1 MIQSEILPLVVAALA
16 GLAMALQGSLNT
28 LLNKTVGLWEATFI
42 VHLLAT
48 GTVAALLFLG
58 GVGTGELMRFGR
70 APWFSFLGGP
80 IGVAITLG
88 VVIAIKK
95 VGMTYATTSIIVGQV
110 LAATI
115 IDHFGLF
122 GVEKLAFSAFKLLG
136 LFFLALGAKIL
147 LS

>member
-1 MIQSEILPLVVAALA
+1 M
-16 GLAMALQGSLNT
+16 
-28 LLNKTVGLWEATFI
+28 
-42 VHLLAT
+42 
-48 GTVAALLFLG
+48 LFPG

-70 APWFSFLGGP
+70 APWYSFLGGP

-88 VVIAIKK
+88 VVVAIKK

-110 LAATI
+110 LAAMI

-136 LFFLALGAKIL
+136 LALLAIGAKIL